1 MIDSIKEGGE
11 MGLAIGGIIYAIV
24 VVLRIST
31 DQCSIVV
38 QEIIFMVV
46 GGGIGWAVGSGFD
59 IMGISFTSVFGLIV
73 GALLGALLKI
83 LTDSKS
89 G

>member
-1 MIDSIKEGGE
+1 

-59 IMGISFTSVFGLIV
+59 IMGNKFYIRIW
-73 GALLGALLKI
+73 I
-83 LTDSKS
+83 DSWS
-89 G
+89 PVRGIAQDIDR